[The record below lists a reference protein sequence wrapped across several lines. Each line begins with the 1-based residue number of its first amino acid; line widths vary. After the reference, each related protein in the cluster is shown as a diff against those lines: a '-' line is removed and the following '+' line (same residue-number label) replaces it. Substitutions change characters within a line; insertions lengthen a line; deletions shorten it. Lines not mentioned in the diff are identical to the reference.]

1 MKLQHYLLLSGV
13 VLSSCAA
20 QNDQVEREKR
30 PSLEDSEP
38 ETLVFRGSDR
48 MLAQL
53 LPELAKAYRK
63 ENPNV
68 SFDIAAQGGWPP
80 TLDMQAEFMMN
91 GGIIATSR
99 QIRAEDREQ
108 LETRVFEL
116 SQLNQA
122 EQVVGPND

>member
-1 MKLQHYLLLSGV
+1 
-13 VLSSCAA
+13 
-20 QNDQVEREKR
+20 
-30 PSLEDSEP
+30 
-38 ETLVFRGSDR
+38 